1 MSKIQPPKACLYLA
15 SGITSTS
22 HDNNKDAD
30 YNCLS
35 DCSPVKGHSGSN
47 GDREGASGDRGHPGD
62 RGRANTNKEFSR
74 ILGRGP

>member
-1 MSKIQPPKACLYLA
+1 MDTTVSKIQHPKAYVYIA

-22 HDNNKDAD
+22 HDNNMDAD

-47 GDREGASGDRGHPGD
+47 GEREEASGDR
-62 RGRANTNKEFSR
+62 RVNTNKEFSR

>member
-1 MSKIQPPKACLYLA
+1 MNKIRHPKAYVYIA

-22 HDNNKDAD
+22 HDNNMDAD

-47 GDREGASGDRGHPGD
+47 GEREGHQETGGIQETGGLTPIRTSA
-62 RGRANTNKEFSR
+62 EY
-74 ILGRGP
+74 